1 MEEIALELKN
11 NWVNYGGSFDTAKA
25 CKIRNIVYM
34 KGLVKS
40 GQLSTTIAILP
51 EGWRPSKDRIFG
63 LAQDSGKAVRVN
75 VHPNGSIYLYSAY
88 TSWISLDGIQFV
100 IN

>member
-11 NWVNYGGSFDTAKA
+11 NWVNYEAGWETAQA

-40 GQLSTTIAILP
+40 GQLNTVITTLP
-51 EGWRPSKDRIFG
+51 EGWRTSKYRIFG
-63 LAQDSGKAVRVN
+63 LAQNGGKAIRVG
-75 VHPNGSIYLYSAY
+75 VYPNGSIYVNSAY
-88 TSWISLDGIQFV
+88 VDWISLDGIQFV